1 MKNKK
6 IKENNIIL
14 IIDSIKTQ
22 GISNNNNEKI
32 FEEKYLKYKD
42 RISFKKF
49 LFILSIFLLCFF
61 VLKNIIIKNSSD
73 ILLENLNNV
82 NNNINQIIVRSLLDK
97 DKEELT
103 DQKNVIKLKFQ
114 VKKPKNPVLLFN
126 KSNQEILNSIKQI
139 EIGNK
144 IYIYTNKI
152 SDKNNI
158 SQITNEFKFGFSR
171 K

>member
-6 IKENNIIL
+6 RKENNIIL

-32 FEEKYLKYKD
+32 FEEKNLKYKD

-103 DQKNVIKLKFQ
+103 EQKNVIKLKFQ
-114 VKKPKNPVLLFN
+114 VKVFQFMILL
-126 KSNQEILNSIKQI
+126 
-139 EIGNK
+139 
-144 IYIYTNKI
+144 
-152 SDKNNI
+152 
-158 SQITNEFKFGFSR
+158 
-171 K
+171 